1 MAGILWV
8 FQLLS
13 SSTSSQNQSLAPT
26 IAKNSSF
33 NVPESTPN
41 GDYIVQVRALLSI
54 RQRRLAARSFISHAP
69 SPYNKGWNWH
79 PWTTRIHS
87 CCLYKRRTGPHF
99 DTKHD
104 ANKPLAS
111 RAGSSGWLSG
121 RGDANNF
128 KFETQVLA
136 RWEFLLSES
145 SYGRALNLVAK

>member
-1 MAGILWV
+1 MAKTPERKSIDSWDGSGQVWFKVAFLGDKITPKL
-8 FQLLS
+8 
-13 SSTSSQNQSLAPT
+13 SLAPT

-87 CCLYKRRTGPHF
+87 CCLYERRTGPHF

-111 RAGSSGWLSG
+111 RAGSSGWLS
-121 RGDANNF
+121 
-128 KFETQVLA
+128 
-136 RWEFLLSES
+136 
-145 SYGRALNLVAK
+145 